1 MPCCFPAECK
11 YIPLLYQL
19 YLSQCIPCVCLSLS
33 TLFVTRCAWA
43 IAPNGLPETCW
54 TWQPCWVQIYFSH
67 YINFVS
73 STVFVS
79 VHQIVLSH
87 IINCIC
93 LSSSTVFVSVYQL
106 CLSQLINC
114 ICLSLSTVFL
124 TSSNSAQLTAID
136 LLIVEAPLLACWGQV
151 CLLCAAVACC
161 VWLAVCFCRLLC
173 LACCLLLCLASFS
186 QLKRKE
192 FRNRCFSH
200 SSFAS
205 FVWCCVMT
213 MFKSRN
219 KLWFTA
225 YMITTHLASVEG
237 ILRDMLDFGLSCHNA
252 GILSRVFCIL
262 MAEKDLVEQC
272 QVLAPYLISPNINCL
287 NSISV

>member
-1 MPCCFPAECK
+1 MSRINARDEGDRRLRSSISCFCVFLFWCTVLFSFYCFVQFCALLVCFKLCCLSDDRMLLAVITFPIWLRSTCVQRWCPAECCFPAECK

-33 TLFVTRCAWA
+33 TLFVTRCAAWA

-106 CLSQLINC
+106 HLSQLINC
-114 ICLSLSTVFL
+114 ICLS
-124 TSSNSAQLTAID
+124 
-136 LLIVEAPLLACWGQV
+136 
-151 CLLCAAVACC
+151 
-161 VWLAVCFCRLLC
+161 
-173 LACCLLLCLASFS
+173 
-186 QLKRKE
+186 
-192 FRNRCFSH
+192 
-200 SSFAS
+200 
-205 FVWCCVMT
+205 
-213 MFKSRN
+213 
-219 KLWFTA
+219 
-225 YMITTHLASVEG
+225 
-237 ILRDMLDFGLSCHNA
+237 
-252 GILSRVFCIL
+252 
-262 MAEKDLVEQC
+262 
-272 QVLAPYLISPNINCL
+272 
-287 NSISV
+287 